1 MWKVINASVIGTSHL
16 QSGTP
21 CQDKSI
27 VEVSTGENGDPYL
40 VCLAADGAGSAAK
53 GGRGAELACTTG
65 MTVLN
70 SALQDARMFNT
81 DLIAEVIARIRS
93 AIFKESRKA
102 KHSSREYACTFIGAV
117 LGNSMS
123 IFFQIGDGAIV
134 VSKNKT
140 HGVVFWPD
148 AGPYANMTHFITDD
162 DAFANLHIE
171 NSNTCFDG
179 MAILSDGLQYLALVF
194 KQKIPHVPFFLPMLE
209 TLGKIPR
216 DNVEDLRTKLVRFLG
231 SRDVNARTD
240 DDKTLILAAKA
251 DE

>member
-16 QSGTP
+16 ESGAP
-21 CQDKSI
+21 CQDKSL
-27 VEVSTGENGDPYL
+27 VEVFTGENGAPYL

-53 GGRGAELACTTG
+53 GGRGAELACKTG
-65 MTVLN
+65 MTFLK
-70 SALQDARMFNT
+70 SAIQNTRVFNT
-81 DLIAEVIARIRS
+81 DLVAEVISRIRS
-93 AIFKESRKA
+93 AIFREAQKA
-102 KHSSREYACTFIGAV
+102 EHSSRDYACTFIGAV

-134 VSKNKT
+134 ASKNRT

-171 NSNTCFDG
+171 SSNTCFDG

-194 KQKIPHVPFFLPMLE
+194 KQKIPHVPFFHPMLE
-209 TLGKIPR
+209 NLGKIPR
-216 DNVEDLRTKLVRFLG
+216 DNVEDLRTELVRFLG
-231 SRDVNARTD
+231 SRDVNERTD
-240 DDKTLILAAKA
+240 DDKTLILAVRA

>member
-16 QSGTP
+16 DSGTA
-21 CQDKSI
+21 CQDRSI
-27 VEVSTGENGDPYL
+27 VAVVTGENGDPYL

-53 GGRGAELACTTG
+53 GGRGAELTCTTG
-65 MTVLN
+65 MAFLT
-70 SALQDARMFNT
+70 SAIQDARRFNT
-81 DLIAEVIARIRS
+81 DLIAEVIAQIRS
-93 AIFKESRKA
+93 TIFKEAQKT
-102 KHSSREYACTFIGAV
+102 KHSSRDYACTFIGAV
-117 LGNSMS
+117 LGNGMS
-123 IFFQIGDGAIV
+123 IFFQIGDGAVV
-134 VSKNKT
+134 VSKNNT

-171 NSNTCFDG
+171 SSNTCFDG

-194 KQKIPHVPFFLPMLE
+194 KQQIPHVPFFHPMLE

-216 DNVEDLRTKLVRFLG
+216 DNIEDLRIKLVRFLG
-231 SRDVNARTD
+231 SRDVNERTD